1 MTGDSAPVS
10 FSLAFLA
17 GFLTFASPCIFPL
30 IPAYISYITGISF
43 DELREAKRGDIQ
55 RKTLVHSLFF
65 VLGFSAVFIALGA
78 SASLL
83 GRFIVEYK
91 VWLSRIGGI
100 LVILFGL
107 YIMGIFKIGALD
119 KERKISIK
127 LQKGSRLGSFLLGLT
142 FAAAWTPCVGP
153 ILGSILIY
161 AGTRDTMVEG
171 IWLLTFYSLG
181 VAIPFIIS
189 ALLVNSLLLHI
200 KKLNKYLG
208 AVKYICGVLLVLMG
222 VLLVTNHFS
231 MIRW

>member
-1 MTGDSAPVS
+1 MGNTAPVT
-10 FSLAFLA
+10 FPLAFIA

-43 DELREAKRGDIQ
+43 NELKEAKSSDVQ
-55 RKTLVHSLFF
+55 LKTLIHSLFF
-65 VLGFSAVFIALGA
+65 VLGFSAVFISLGA

-83 GRFIVEYK
+83 GKIILAYRVL
-91 VWLSRIGGI
+91 LSRIGGV

-107 YIMGIFKIGALD
+107 YIMGVFRISALD
-119 KERKISIK
+119 REKRIEVK
-127 LQKGSRLGSFLLGLT
+127 LQKGSKLGSFLLGVT

-161 AGTRDTMVEG
+161 AGTRDTMLEG
-171 IWLLTFYSLG
+171 ILLLTSYSLG
-181 VAIPFIIS
+181 VAIPFMIS
-189 ALLVNSLLLHI
+189 AFLVNSLI
-200 KKLNKYLG
+200 ARIAQFNKYLS

-222 VLLVTNHFS
+222 ILLVTNHFG

>member
-1 MTGDSAPVS
+1 MGNTAPVT
-10 FSLAFLA
+10 FPLAFIA

-43 DELREAKRGDIQ
+43 NELKEAKSGDVQ
-55 RKTLVHSLFF
+55 LKTLIHSLFF
-65 VLGFSAVFIALGA
+65 VLGFSAVFISLGA

-83 GRFIVEYK
+83 GKIILAYRVL
-91 VWLSRIGGI
+91 LSRIGGV

-107 YIMGIFKIGALD
+107 YIMGVFRISALD
-119 KERKISIK
+119 REKRIEVK
-127 LQKGSRLGSFLLGLT
+127 LQKGSKLGSFLLGVT

-161 AGTRDTMVEG
+161 AGTRDTMLEG
-171 IWLLTFYSLG
+171 ILLLTSYSLG
-181 VAIPFIIS
+181 VAIPFMIS
-189 ALLVNSLLLHI
+189 AFLVNSLI
-200 KKLNKYLG
+200 TRIARFNKYLS

-222 VLLVTNHFS
+222 ILLVTNHFS

>member
-1 MTGDSAPVS
+1 MGNTAPVS
-10 FSLAFLA
+10 FSLAFIA

-43 DELREAKRGDIQ
+43 NELKELRRDDIQ
-55 RKTLVHSLFF
+55 QKTLVHSIFF

-83 GRFIVEYK
+83 GRIVLTYK
-91 VWLSRIGGI
+91 VWLSRIGGA

-107 YIMGIFKIGALD
+107 YIMGIFKISALEVE
-119 KERKISIK
+119 KRIEVKLER
-127 LQKGSRLGSFLLGLT
+127 GSKLGSFLLGVT

-161 AGTRDTMVEG
+161 AGTRETMLEG
-171 IWLLTFYSLG
+171 VWLLGFYSLG
-181 VAIPFIIS
+181 VAVPFIIS
-189 ALLVNSLLLHI
+189 AFLVNSLLSHI
-200 KKLNKYLG
+200 TRLNKYLI
-208 AVKYICGVLLVLMG
+208 AVKYICGALLVLMG

-231 MIRW
+231 MIRF